1 MSMCESSGE
10 CSFFKNE
17 MGQMP
22 SLVKV
27 MKRRYCESDKER
39 CARYMIK
46 QKMHQGYTFTDDSVL
61 DKIEADL
68 GTMYPND
75 QEKATRIIEM
85 MVQ

>member
-1 MSMCESSGE
+1 MSRCESSGE
-10 CSFFKNE
+10 CSFFQNE

-27 MKRRYCESDKER
+27 MKRRYCDTDKER

-46 QKMHQGYTFTDDSVL
+46 QKMQKGFTFSDDSVL
-61 DKIEADL
+61 DEVERDM
-68 GTMYPND
+68 GQMYPND
-75 QEKATRIIEM
+75 MEKATRIIEM